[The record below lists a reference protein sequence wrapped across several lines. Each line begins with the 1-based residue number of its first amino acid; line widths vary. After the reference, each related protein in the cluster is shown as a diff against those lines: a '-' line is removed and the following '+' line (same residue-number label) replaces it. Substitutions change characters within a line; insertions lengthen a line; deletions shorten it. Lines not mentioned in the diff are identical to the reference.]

1 MRLFL
6 SLLLTI
12 PIVLALGLG
21 SAWYMIA
28 VPRAGT
34 VEVGAWRALPAA
46 EAETI
51 DPYTRA
57 RIARTGEIAMA
68 AGEGLTF
75 VATHDDPGHDLE
87 GNCEIHLVADTA
99 PARLW
104 TLTATGADGEP
115 VATPSK
121 RTHMSS
127 REVLRDGNG
136 HWDVVVNATARSGN
150 WLPGPGKGGVRL
162 TLRLY
167 DTPFNLGSS
176 SLPTLP
182 KVEQRACR

>member
-1 MRLFL
+1 MRFFL
-6 SLLLTI
+6 TLLVTI
-12 PIVLALGLG
+12 PVVLALGLG

-34 VEVGAWRALPAA
+34 VEIGAWRALPAA

-75 VATHDDPGHDLE
+75 IAVHDDLGHGLE
-87 GNCEIHLVADTA
+87 GHCEIHLVADVA

-104 TLTATGADGEP
+104 TLTATGPDGEV

-121 RTHMSS
+121 RTHLLS

-136 HWDVVVNATARSGN
+136 HWEVAINATARPGN
-150 WLPGPGKGGVRL
+150 WLPGPAKGDVRL

-182 KVEQRACR
+182 RVEQRACR